1 MTLSADSEKLT
12 RGHKKKARTRQQLL
26 DAALKIYARKGAG
39 ELALNELAQE
49 AGVSNGTVYNY
60 FRTKED
66 VLEAVSL
73 TLAEELSHEV
83 ARINDS
89 VASGA
94 ERVAIGI
101 RAFILRAAGNPE
113 WAGALIN
120 IVRYAEG
127 MRSALGIYV
136 RNDIRTGL
144 CQGQFDYEDE
154 NLALG
159 LLVSGVISAMIAIV
173 ESRFKEG
180 DDRIVASMLLQSLGM
195 NSKNARF
202 VANKSMPNFI
212 ETK

>member
-26 DAALKIYARKGAG
+26 DAALKIYAHKGAG

-154 NLALG
+154 NLAVG

>member
-26 DAALKIYARKGAG
+26 DAALKIYAHKGAG